1 MNPDSLRTDVLRC
14 VAEHEATGSA
24 AYLNDAEIAATI
36 NVELADVQR
45 QMVILESSELLQL
58 SKTFGPTYAAR
69 LTPNGMLAIEQLTP
83 GDGPNRPMG
92 F

>member
-14 VAEHEATGSA
+14 VASMEATGSA
-24 AYLNDAEIAATI
+24 AYLNDADIAATI

-58 SKTFGPTYAAR
+58 SKDVRADLRCAAHAEGNACD
-69 LTPNGMLAIEQLTP
+69 PAADAG
-83 GDGPNRPMG
+83 
-92 F
+92 